1 MDSVLASGVV
11 EVAIGLAFIYLLLS
25 LICSVVNEWIAGV
38 LNSRAK
44 NLEAG
49 IRSLF
54 TDGEFKKD
62 AEKVTTLADAIYG
75 HGLVQSLYRTDRLDK
90 ILRRAGRPS
99 YIPSRIFAS
108 ALVDILIPADANGS
122 KTIGDLRQA
131 IANLPE
137 SKGRQA
143 LLTIVGQAGND
154 LTAARASIEAWY
166 NDGMDRVAGWYKR
179 KSSMV
184 LLVLAIAV
192 AVTTN
197 TDSVLVAR
205 TLWTN
210 PALRAATTAA
220 ADNFV
225 TKNKTL
231 PAGSTTAG
239 STAATPSTTTP
250 PDSGGQ
256 PTSSDSSSGNQ
267 PQQTGQQLGQDIK
280 DLNQQLQNLQL
291 PVGWPSKD
299 ANAGAYN
306 SVDPRS
312 FPTDFQ
318 GWAFRILGWFFTAI
332 ALSLGAPF
340 WFDLLN
346 KFMVVRSTIKPRE
359 KSGEEASKDAKP
371 SSK

>member
-62 AEKVTTLADAIYG
+62 ADKVTTLADAIYG

-131 IANLPE
+131 IANLPD

-154 LTAARASIEAWY
+154 LNSARASIEAWY

-184 LLVLAIAV
+184 LLVLAIVV

-231 PAGSTTAG
+231 PAGSSAAG
-239 STAATPSTTTP
+239 SNAATSSTSTTS
-250 PDSGGQ
+250 DA
-256 PTSSDSSSGNQ
+256 TSQQASSGSTGGDQ
-267 PQQTGQQLGQDIK
+267 SPQTGQQQLGKEITE
-280 DLNQQLQNLQL
+280 LNKELQNLQL
-291 PVGWPSKD
+291 PVGWPSITKG
-299 ANAGAYN
+299 ANDTA
-306 SVDPRS
+306 DPRT
-312 FPTDFQ
+312 FPTEFQ
-318 GWAFRILGWFFTAI
+318 GQAFRILGWFFTAI